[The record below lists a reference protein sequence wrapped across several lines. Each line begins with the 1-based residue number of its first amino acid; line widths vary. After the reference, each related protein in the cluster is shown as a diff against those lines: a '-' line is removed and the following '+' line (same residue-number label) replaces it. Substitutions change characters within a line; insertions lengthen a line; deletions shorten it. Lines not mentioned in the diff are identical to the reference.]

1 MMNKEHFFF
10 ILKNNLKGFTDEE
23 IQEILYDY
31 EEHFT
36 VGTAEGKSEEEI
48 AKELGDPIT
57 IAKQYSESNKNNN
70 TYTGGTYT
78 GNNGNV
84 KVKSSSNE
92 NKKLLSMIILIVIGI
107 VALGPIT
114 GLGGLLIGIFGIGIA
129 CTFGGFGLMI
139 GGLTGTVS
147 TMFFSSISLPLS
159 SLIFIGIGTIALG
172 VLILIGAVYLVKLL
186 INLSKR
192 FYKFIYESLQ

>member
-1 MMNKEHFFF
+1 MNKEHFFF

-36 VGTAEGKSEEEI
+36 VGAAEGKSEEEI

-70 TYTGGTYT
+70 TYTGGTYAR
-78 GNNGNV
+78 NNGNV
-84 KVKSSSNE
+84 KVKSSSSE
-92 NKKLLSMIILIVIGI
+92 NKKLLSMTILIVIGI

-129 CTFGGFGLMI
+129 CTFGGLGLMI

-186 INLSKR
+186 IDLSKR